1 MDIETCI
8 KEGHLRIV
16 KPDKRIQR
24 KELDSAD
31 YDLKRA
37 GASSDDRDY
46 KWSII
51 QSYYAVFHSARA
63 ILDNFGYKEK
73 RHFAVGVV
81 LEDLAKNKKINVRL
95 VSDFHAAM
103 SAREDADYRD
113 TYSKETSDYMI
124 EISEEF
130 VKEIKRI
137 IKNNGGKK
145 ENGKNKKQEDEET
158 ENNA

>member
-8 KEGHLRIV
+8 KEGFLRIV
-16 KPDKRIQR
+16 KPDKKVQG
-24 KELDSAD
+24 KELASAG

-37 GASSDDRDY
+37 EASSEDRDY

-51 QSYYAVFHSARA
+51 QSYYAIFHSSRA
-63 ILDNFGYKEK
+63 LLDKLGYREK
-73 RHFAVGVV
+73 RHFAIGVV
-81 LEDLAKNKKINVRL
+81 LENLEKNKKINVRL

-113 TYSKETSDYMI
+113 TYSKDTSDYMI

-130 VKEIKRI
+130 MKEIKRI
-137 IKNNGGKK
+137 LKNNDENKK
-145 ENGKNKKQEDEET
+145 ESKKNKKEET
-158 ENNA
+158 KNNA

>member
-1 MDIETCI
+1 MDIETCV
-8 KEGHLRIV
+8 KEGFLKAV
-16 KPDKRIQR
+16 KPDKKVQR
-24 KELDSAD
+24 KELASAD

-37 GASSDDRDY
+37 EASSEDSDY

-51 QSYYAVFHSARA
+51 QSYYAIFHSARA
-63 ILDNFGYKEK
+63 LLDKLGYREK

-95 VSDFHAAM
+95 ISDFHAAM
-103 SAREDADYRD
+103 SVREDADYRD

-130 VKEIKRI
+130 VKEVKNILKRSENEEKDIKA
-137 IKNNGGKK
+137 
-145 ENGKNKKQEDEET
+145 EEEEEET
-158 ENNA
+158 KNDA